1 MRIVV
6 CVKQVIDPELPAS
19 QFRIDPVAK
28 RQQPD
33 GHPLVISPYDE
44 NALEIALQVKAQT
57 NGHVTVLTLGER
69 SAVTTIRKALA
80 MGADEAILIN
90 DPCLE
95 KTDAFGVAAALA
107 SGIRKL
113 GGADLVLC
121 GCESGDWGHKVL
133 GPILAEALDIACIT
147 FVAQIEIKEGRTR
160 VRRVV
165 EDGIEVWDARPPV
178 LLTVISHESNTPRY
192 PKVKDIMAASRKA
205 VPVWSVAD
213 IGLDPKGVGR
223 EAVRVTVEELT
234 IPTQQ
239 SQCEF
244 LRGEPEEQAAQLFAR
259 LRERKLI

>member
-6 CVKQVIDPELPAS
+6 CVKQIIDPELPVS

-44 NALEIALQVKAQT
+44 NALEVALQVKGQVS
-57 NGHVTVLTLGER
+57 GHVIVLSLGEKT
-69 SAVTTIRKALA
+69 AVTSIRKALA

-95 KTDAFGVAAALA
+95 EADAFGVAAALA
-107 SGIRKL
+107 GGIRKL
-113 GGADLVLC
+113 GRADLVLC

-133 GPILAEALDIACIT
+133 GPVLAEALDFACIT
-147 FVAQIEIKEGRTR
+147 FVTQIEVKNGQIR

-165 EDGIEVWDARPPV
+165 EDGIEVWDVRPPV
-178 LLTVISHESNTPRY
+178 LLTVISHESNAPRY
-192 PKVKDIMAASRKA
+192 PKVKDIMAASRKL
-205 VPVWSVAD
+205 VPIWSAAD
-213 IGLDPKGVGR
+213 IGLDPEGIGR

-234 IPTQQ
+234 IPTGQ
-239 SQCEF
+239 SQCDF
-244 LRGEPEEQAAQLFAR
+244 LKGEPEEQAAQLFTR
-259 LRERKLI
+259 LRERKVI